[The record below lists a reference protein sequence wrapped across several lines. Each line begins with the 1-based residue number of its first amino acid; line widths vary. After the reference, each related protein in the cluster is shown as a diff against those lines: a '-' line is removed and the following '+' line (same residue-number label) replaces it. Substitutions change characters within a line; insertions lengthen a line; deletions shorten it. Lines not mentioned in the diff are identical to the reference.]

1 MFYYSY
7 GRSKK
12 WYYKHRKPF
21 LYCKDKEKM
30 NVFRGRAAGLVL
42 AFALA
47 TVSLSLAAS
56 ALFSGD
62 DPFSAG
68 ESSDLNQRESDG
80 WEAVVFT
87 CNAGT
92 EYEFT
97 FAVEVDLS
105 DGMSSAEATLA
116 ATSLFKHEIKHSSYT
131 VKSTQS
137 NGDGTWTVYLNWDG
151 SHYFN
156 VHVNPSNR
164 TVEYERCY

>member
-1 MFYYSY
+1 
-7 GRSKK
+7 
-12 WYYKHRKPF
+12 
-21 LYCKDKEKM
+21 M

-47 TVSLSLAAS
+47 TVSLSLAVP
-56 ALFSGD
+56 ALLGGD

-68 ESSDLNQRESDG
+68 ELVSLSQRDSDG
-80 WEAVVFT
+80 WETVVFT
-87 CNAGT
+87 CHAGT
-92 EYEFT
+92 EYAFT

-105 DGMSSAEATLA
+105 DGLSSAEATLV
-116 ATSLFKHEIKHSSYT
+116 ATSLFKHEMKKSNYT

-137 NGDGTWTVYLNWDG
+137 NMDGAWTVYLNWDG